1 MATTLT
7 VNALRQTIGWT
18 LEDAQTFGNSS
29 NSNSFSYSK
38 TLANGTGAGSANK
51 IYVVQDDTG
60 IASSSAVTLDLQSL
74 TSMFDD
80 AVSFSKIRAIY
91 LENASTSSG
100 ADLLVGAA
108 AATQWASATAFIS
121 DTEATMLIPS
131 GGSMMVICTNVDGW
145 AVGATTKSLK
155 LANASTTAALP
166 YKLVI
171 VGE

>member
-7 VNALRQTIGWT
+7 VNALRQTISWT

-38 TLANGTGAGSANK
+38 TLAAGTGAGAANK
-51 IYVVQDDTG
+51 IYVVQNDTG
-60 IASSSAVTLDLQSL
+60 IASSSSVTLDLQSL
-74 TSMFDD
+74 TDMFDD
-80 AVSFSKIRAIY
+80 SISFTKIRAIY

-100 ADLLVGAA
+100 ADLVVGAA
-108 AATQWASATAFIS
+108 AATQWGSATAFIS
-121 DTEATMLIPS
+121 ATDATVLIPS
-131 GGSMMVICTNVDGW
+131 GASLMAICTNTAGW
-145 AVGATTKSLK
+145 AVGASTKSLK
-155 LANASTTAALP
+155 LANASTTATLP